1 MPQPPAEQLLTS
13 GANEIGGWAILRADL
28 KVANYVFFLTLD
40 KTPPSDNVN

>member
-1 MPQPPAEQLLTS
+1 
-13 GANEIGGWAILRADL
+13 L